1 MKKIVHRVNS
11 FGLVISIAFFMG
23 CSHTHYH
30 WKGVVDHFGV
40 YQFEKIGYIVTASD
54 SAGLLSY
61 SLEDSN
67 HRMLLKSNVKADGM
81 GIYQRWAIGFDDKFN
96 LWINS
101 SDVGVVY
108 WERLDNY
115 RYKRTA
121 LGQESELYKVMPPEL
136 GRP

>member
-1 MKKIVHRVNS
+1 MKRAEMKKVV
-11 FGLVISIAFFMG
+11 SILLIAICLTR
-23 CSHTHYH
+23 CSHIHSH
-30 WKGVVDHFGV
+30 WTGVVDHFGV
-40 YQFEKIGYIVTASD
+40 YQFEKNRYILTVAD

-67 HRMLLKSNVKADGM
+67 HRMILKSNVKADGM

-101 SDVGVVY
+101 SDVGTVLL
-108 WERLDNY
+108 ERVGENK
-115 RYKRTA
+115 YKRTA
-121 LGQESELYKVMPPEL
+121 LEQGSELFKVMPPEL